1 MYPEYVFFCMKKER
15 VESICFLL
23 CAVCWI
29 ISGILMLSIGSV
41 SQFAV
46 DIALAAVFISLSV
59 LFQRKAQKERQ

>member
-1 MYPEYVFFCMKKER
+1 MKKER
-15 VESICFLL
+15 VASICFLL
-23 CAVCWI
+23 CAVCWM

-41 SQFAV
+41 SQFSV